1 MSQAKNRELHRTT
14 RRAFVHEVGA
24 GLTGGL
30 MLRALPWVAG
40 TGALLWPRRAEA
52 ATILDPQNPSNFA
65 RDGQQSATPGSILTL
80 SDTSSS
86 DCIAF
91 FANDGDAGAAHE
103 VDVVATF
110 QVIQTAP
117 NNADAGN
124 RVVIN
129 DGISRSAIASCVV
142 INGVRGMGLLST
154 GLPSDPGSYPVF
166 VPVDWEAAP
175 ITIRLRRYA
184 NGDAEIVEV
193 NGVTPSPRALLTANM
208 APLKTRAGPTVEF
221 GTGSPDTAAGF
232 SFGAPEPECTVEYYA
247 FRSERAV
254 QPVAGALG
262 FTRFRIRDTDSADR
276 LAFRADFQLG
286 AASNGFDPT
295 TEPVAIQL
303 STPGCCVF
311 YAQTLNGFTVRG
323 KAPRRRW
330 VLTDAERQRTG
341 IEQLVIDEDPGNA
354 GAIVLRDARTELFD
368 DYFGTVNAVISIG
381 AGALGDVLSGTAR
394 LEERRAGRGHWRLH
408 REP

>member
-1 MSQAKNRELHRTT
+1 MFTSGNT
-14 RRAFVHEVGA
+14 
-24 GLTGGL
+24 
-30 MLRALPWVAG
+30 
-40 TGALLWPRRAEA
+40 
-52 ATILDPQNPSNFA
+52 
-65 RDGQQSATPGSILTL
+65 LTL
-80 SDTSSS
+80 SDTSTN
-86 DCIAF
+86 DFILF
-91 FANDGDAGAAHE
+91 FATDHDANAGNE
-103 VDVVATF
+103 IDVIATF
-110 QVIQTAP
+110 QIRQATR

-124 RVVIN
+124 RIAIN
-129 DGISRSAIASCVV
+129 DGRIQSAIAAIAACIAKDGSLG
-142 INGVRGMGLLST
+142 IGLMSQ
-154 GLPSDPGSYPVF
+154 GAASDPTTYPVF
-166 VPVDWEAAP
+166 VPVDWQAAP
-175 ITIRLRRYA
+175 VTIRLRRYA
-184 NGDAEIVEV
+184 NGDAELVEV
-193 NGVTPSPRALLTANM
+193 NGAAPVPRALLTADK
-208 APLKTRAGPTVEF
+208 APGPTRAGFASVEF
-221 GTGSPDTAAGF
+221 GCASIEAK
-232 SFGAPEPECTVEYYA
+232 CTVEYYA

-394 LEERRAGRGHWRLH
+394 LEERRAGRG
-408 REP
+408 